1 LGFSAED
8 TKINIRGGLGGE
20 QKINVGGGWGG
31 GGGAVGERRLSERLL
46 SDIQ

>member
-1 LGFSAED
+1 LGFRAED
-8 TKINIRGGLGGE
+8 TKINIRGGLGR
-20 QKINVGGGWGG
+20 